1 MILVDSRALRLWAPT
16 PTPLKKKHRAAAPPE
31 VNGRQPQ
38 PICSGLG
45 IPSFLFFPGLLP
57 FGICPLPPLPPMTSI
72 EYKYTTQRFQ
82 TLVDVNIYTPSP
94 YGRQSHTYRVT
105 YRSPCA
111 YSGE

>member
-45 IPSFLFFPGLLP
+45 IPSFLFFFPTLWH
-57 FGICPLPPLPPMTSI
+57 LPPA
-72 EYKYTTQRFQ
+72 
-82 TLVDVNIYTPSP
+82 PSSSNDLHRIQHSDFKP
-94 YGRQSHTYRVT
+94 
-105 YRSPCA
+105 
-111 YSGE
+111 

>member
-31 VNGRQPQ
+31 VNGHQPQPQ

-45 IPSFLFFPGLLP
+45 IPSFLFFPGSPTLWH
-57 FGICPLPPLPPMTSI
+57 LPPAPSSSNDLHRIQHSD
-72 EYKYTTQRFQ
+72 FQ